1 MNLHKGSLEITTSN
15 HNPVKLENV
24 FVSVQDRGVF
34 YEDLGGNEFQRGVIF
49 QENTTLVKKSHLFN
63 MCWFIY

>member
-15 HNPVKLENV
+15 HNV

-34 YEDLGGNEFQRGVIF
+34 YEDLGENEFQRGVIF
-49 QENTTLVKKSHLFN
+49 QENTTLVKKISPF
-63 MCWFIY
+63 

>member
-34 YEDLGGNEFQRGVIF
+34 YEDLGENEF
-49 QENTTLVKKSHLFN
+49 
-63 MCWFIY
+63 